1 MGKVM
6 VKCPET
12 GRAFATGMVADHDAF
27 QRMPVFFKRSLCPH
41 CRAEHQWFAKEAWVA
56 EEVRREEFEAA

>member
-1 MGKVM
+1 
-6 VKCPET
+6 
-12 GRAFATGMVADHDAF
+12 MVADHDAF

-56 EEVRREEFEAA
+56 EEVEREECEAA